1 MFAHENKI
9 IFILIAL
16 AFLLPLSFATTP
28 IQTINEFNLGL
39 YGIILILLAFM
50 LVLAGI
56 AYIFGPIMGAD
67 FSAKMK
73 VWAGNIV
80 ASTFVIAGILVLMA
94 YIFPNFLGVSTS
106 LNSYFGL
113 NNLPGLIGYL
123 FEGLRVVLIGSIFL
137 LVIFSAIIY
146 LLGNSFGADVRAR
159 GMSYANLCLGAA
171 IVLTLVYTL
180 TYDFIFGGLS
190 TSFFNSIGVG
200 PYFSVLRSVILG
212 VSAYVGIVYAAS
224 KFLRVPEWEAYFS
237 AETSQLF
244 GAIVM
249 AIFAVGLIGIAN
261 SFVSSFD
268 SSVTSSITPNQALVV
283 YLNNGVGRS
292 VNNALTDVYTLQTC
306 TSLLNTLGKRMG
318 EAALSQTYKV
328 FPGIDTFVSITNV
341 LGFGFVTIYGSI
353 TVQASL
359 LYLFDVIVLNFLLPG
374 GIILRFIP
382 ATRDAGAFLIAASIA
397 FLIVYPTTFFINKA
411 ALSFVEPHSTYR
423 SNSILV
429 NSICGAKYGY
439 YGYLLNAGVSPLR
452 NIPVLGG
459 SLATL
464 GSLISEGYLNAI
476 SMQEFLPIMEY
487 LGLASLTGLFMP
499 SLSML
504 ITISSINV
512 ITKFILTK
520 T

>member
-1 MFAHENKI
+1 
-9 IFILIAL
+9 
-16 AFLLPLSFATTP
+16 
-28 IQTINEFNLGL
+28 
-39 YGIILILLAFM
+39 
-50 LVLAGI
+50 
-56 AYIFGPIMGAD
+56 
-67 FSAKMK
+67 
-73 VWAGNIV
+73 
-80 ASTFVIAGILVLMA
+80 
-94 YIFPNFLGVSTS
+94 
-106 LNSYFGL
+106 
-113 NNLPGLIGYL
+113 
-123 FEGLRVVLIGSIFL
+123 
-137 LVIFSAIIY
+137 
-146 LLGNSFGADVRAR
+146 
-159 GMSYANLCLGAA
+159 
-171 IVLTLVYTL
+171 
-180 TYDFIFGGLS
+180 
-190 TSFFNSIGVG
+190 
-200 PYFSVLRSVILG
+200 
-212 VSAYVGIVYAAS
+212 
-224 KFLRVPEWEAYFS
+224 
-237 AETSQLF
+237 
-244 GAIVM
+244 
-249 AIFAVGLIGIAN
+249 
-261 SFVSSFD
+261 
-268 SSVTSSITPNQALVV
+268 
-283 YLNNGVGRS
+283 
-292 VNNALTDVYTLQTC
+292 
-306 TSLLNTLGKRMG
+306 MG

-359 LYLFDVIVLNFLLPG
+359 LYLFDVMVLNFLLPG

-423 SNSILV
+423 SNSLLV

-452 NIPVLGG
+452 NIPILGG
-459 SLATL
+459 SLGTL

-476 SMQEFLPIMEY
+476 SMQEFLPIMQY